1 MRYLHMTAL
10 ETSISSLE
18 GEGLTELSSDCR
30 EVDNDKVGS
39 TKRPNTA
46 IPSVTDCKRIRIDE
60 ATCYNSNVCVECSA
74 KFASSF
80 LSKNFSVTVCDE
92 CKDIDEKYKLITA
105 TQVRQRYLLTDR
117 HMIEDSA
124 GKLSFIEKR
133 NPRNSGW
140 SRMKLFLE
148 CQVRE
153 KAFLVW
159 GGLEGIEKEGKRRRE
174 LSHNVKRNKYRKE
187 LKKLRS
193 SIKIASASFRPVSH
207 EHSYGPE
214 ELVDSETDKYT
225 KECTI
230 CGYKLIYEKL

>member
-1 MRYLHMTAL
+1 M
-10 ETSISSLE
+10 
-18 GEGLTELSSDCR
+18 
-30 EVDNDKVGS
+30 VGDS
-39 TKRPNTA
+39 T
-46 IPSVTDCKRIRIDE
+46 
-60 ATCYNSNVCVECSA
+60 
-74 KFASSF
+74 
-80 LSKNFSVTVCDE
+80 
-92 CKDIDEKYKLITA
+92 
-105 TQVRQRYLLTDR
+105 
-117 HMIEDSA
+117 

-159 GGLEGIEKEGKRRRE
+159 GGQEGIEKEGKRRRE
-174 LSHNVKRNKYRKE
+174 LSHNIKRNKYQKE

-193 SIKIASASFRPVSH
+193 SLKIASASFRPVSH

-225 KECTI
+225 KDCTI
-230 CGYKLIYEKL
+230 CGYTLVYEKL